1 MRFTDLGFIFILL
14 PLAAVCYYCC
24 PKKARPIVLF
34 FISALFFL
42 LAEPY
47 YIWLF
52 AALIPDFI
60 FASRA
65 DRIEPQKRILPCRLI
80 VLKNIAIAAVWGVFF
95 PIVNGGGVALV
106 TLAAVIIF
114 REKLTL
120 KRQLSYSAKN

>member
-24 PKKARPIVLF
+24 PKKARPAALF

-42 LAEPY
+42 LAEPC

-60 FASRA
+60 FAY
-65 DRIEPQKRILPCRLI
+65 LP
-80 VLKNIAIAAVWGVFF
+80 
-95 PIVNGGGVALV
+95 VNGNINQTVLLFVKG
-106 TLAAVIIF
+106 I
-114 REKLTL
+114 
-120 KRQLSYSAKN
+120 